1 MNLFEITTLVSVIV
15 LLRIL
20 PIRTNSLPLPPRTV
34 KSPARQNAT
43 QDEKAKELKLQ
54 SVVESAILPYN
65 MGKNIDY
72 VKNTIVKS
80 KLSTEFHLL
89 K

>member
-15 LLRIL
+15 LFLFV
-20 PIRTNSLPLPPRTV
+20 SLYRNKLT
-34 KSPARQNAT
+34 KKK

>member
-1 MNLFEITTLVSVIV
+1 MFLFVALYRNKLT
-15 LLRIL
+15 
-20 PIRTNSLPLPPRTV
+20 
-34 KSPARQNAT
+34 KKK

>member
-1 MNLFEITTLVSVIV
+1 MSIHFPIPVLFLFVALYRNKLT
-15 LLRIL
+15 
-20 PIRTNSLPLPPRTV
+20 
-34 KSPARQNAT
+34 KKK

>member
-1 MNLFEITTLVSVIV
+1 MNLFEITALVSVIV
-15 LLRIL
+15 LFLFVALYRNKL
-20 PIRTNSLPLPPRTV
+20 T
-34 KSPARQNAT
+34 KKK

>member
-15 LLRIL
+15 LFLFVALYRNKL
-20 PIRTNSLPLPPRTV
+20 T
-34 KSPARQNAT
+34 KKK

>member
-15 LLRIL
+15 LFLFVALYRNKL
-20 PIRTNSLPLPPRTV
+20 T
-34 KSPARQNAT
+34 KKK

-65 MGKNIDY
+65 MGKKIDY

>member
-1 MNLFEITTLVSVIV
+1 MNLFEITTLVSIIV
-15 LLRIL
+15 LFLFVVLYRNKL
-20 PIRTNSLPLPPRTV
+20 T
-34 KSPARQNAT
+34 KKKQKENA
-43 QDEKAKELKLQ
+43 EKLKLQ
-54 SVVESAILPYN
+54 RVIESAILPYN

-72 VKNTIVKS
+72 VKNTIVES

>member
-15 LLRIL
+15 LFLFVALYRNKL
-20 PIRTNSLPLPPRTV
+20 T
-34 KSPARQNAT
+34 KKK

-65 MGKNIDY
+65 MGQNIDY

>member
-15 LLRIL
+15 LFLFVALYRNKL
-20 PIRTNSLPLPPRTV
+20 T
-34 KSPARQNAT
+34 KKK
-43 QDEKAKELKLQ
+43 QDEKAKAKELKLQ

>member
-1 MNLFEITTLVSVIV
+1 MNLFEITALVSIIV
-15 LLRIL
+15 LFLFVVLYRNKL
-20 PIRTNSLPLPPRTV
+20 T
-34 KSPARQNAT
+34 KKKQKENA
-43 QDEKAKELKLQ
+43 EKLKLQ
-54 SVVESAILPYN
+54 RVVESAILPYN

-72 VKNTIVKS
+72 VKNTIVES

>member
-15 LLRIL
+15 LFLFVALYRNKL
-20 PIRTNSLPLPPRTV
+20 A
-34 KSPARQNAT
+34 KKK

>member
-1 MNLFEITTLVSVIV
+1 MTLFEITTLVSVIV
-15 LLRIL
+15 LFLFVALYRNKL
-20 PIRTNSLPLPPRTV
+20 T
-34 KSPARQNAT
+34 KKK

>member
-1 MNLFEITTLVSVIV
+1 MFLFVV
-15 LLRIL
+15 LYRNKL
-20 PIRTNSLPLPPRTV
+20 T
-34 KSPARQNAT
+34 KKKQKENA
-43 QDEKAKELKLQ
+43 EKLKLQ
-54 SVVESAILPYN
+54 RVVESAILPYN

-72 VKNTIVKS
+72 VKNTIVES

>member
-1 MNLFEITTLVSVIV
+1 MNLFEITALVSIIV
-15 LLRIL
+15 LFLFVVLYRNKL
-20 PIRTNSLPLPPRTV
+20 T
-34 KSPARQNAT
+34 KKKQKENA
-43 QDEKAKELKLQ
+43 EKLKLQ
-54 SVVESAILPYN
+54 RVIESAILPYN

-72 VKNTIVKS
+72 VKNTIVES

>member
-1 MNLFEITTLVSVIV
+1 MNLFEITALVSIIV
-15 LLRIL
+15 LFLFVVLYRNKL
-20 PIRTNSLPLPPRTV
+20 T
-34 KSPARQNAT
+34 KKKQKKNA
-43 QDEKAKELKLQ
+43 EKLKLQ
-54 SVVESAILPYN
+54 RVVESAILPYN

-72 VKNTIVKS
+72 VKNTIVES